1 MYHILNQL
9 PYKQFIP
16 FPIIATPSLQ
26 FNSILLTKY
35 LLVYHELIT
44 LLLCDLFFN
53 HGVYYLYIQIYRS
66 KEIHKDFDRHGRRII
81 VLDDPSDKMRERL
94 KLYKNNRNNKRTI
107 VPSSFGARAKTVFLK
122 YFTCILYICDTFFFF

>member
-1 MYHILNQL
+1 MN
-9 PYKQFIP
+9 
-16 FPIIATPSLQ
+16 
-26 FNSILLTKY
+26 LLRFY
-35 LLVYHELIT
+35 YVIF
-44 LLLCDLFFN
+44 FFN

-94 KLYKNNRNNKRTI
+94 KLYKNNRNNKLTI

-122 YFTCILYICDTFFFF
+122 YFTCILYICDTFFFLLIITRVQKIAPILVQSHDHA